1 MRKLRK
7 KEAKI
12 FAFCEKN
19 LYAIL
24 TSFSV
29 LFILKNEI
37 FKVAKLLLLN
47 KKVSYFVTFLSK
59 LGGTRWHH
67 KQVL

>member
-1 MRKLRK
+1 MRKLRE
-7 KEAKI
+7 KEAKF
-12 FAFCEKN
+12 FAFLREN

-37 FKVAKLLLLN
+37 FKVAKLL
-47 KKVSYFVTFLSK
+47 F
-59 LGGTRWHH
+59 
-67 KQVL
+67 